1 MLVILHRWQPKTQ
14 RYQTQKFDIG
24 QNEERV
30 YLEMIFNKAAAAVDP
45 LLKPMIMR
53 TQRVD
58 RISIEEGMNGP
69 CIVVYL
75 SPIIERQYVEVAT
88 PEGKKKL
95 KASDVM
101 CRCMHTVNH
110 HAPNANATGKKL
122 CLVAGC
128 PCADLVIVGTHS
140 EIINDDSIDAVGRMK
155 QMGEEY
161 KDGITPLSQD
171 MQEIIGDLS
180 GSITE
185 KQDATITNTEERCLD
200 CVKID
205 CDMNCPCMC
214 HERNIQ

>member
-24 QNEERV
+24 QSEERV

-58 RISIEEGMNGP
+58 RISIEEGLNGP

-75 SPIIERQYVEVAT
+75 SPIVERQYVEVAT

-110 HAPNANATGKKL
+110 HAPHANATGKKL

-128 PCADLVIVGTHS
+128 PCADLVIIGTHS
-140 EIINDDSIDAVGRMK
+140 EIMHDDSIDAVGQMRE
-155 QMGEEY
+155 MGEEY
-161 KDGITPLSQD
+161 RKAPLSPAIQD
-171 MQEIIGDLS
+171 IIGELG
-180 GSITE
+180 GSITA
-185 KQDATITNTEERCLD
+185 KQDDAITNTEERCSH
-200 CVKID
+200 CVESS
-205 CDMNCPCMC
+205 CDMNCDCVC
-214 HERNIQ
+214 HERNL